1 MYANVDDEN
10 QWLTLLMLNHL
21 SPRSLTHKLLYQ
33 FKITPYKIKLTII
46 YFPVKT
52 LVSVKPH
59 FHKSRTPRSHLLG
72 SQFVERLFYHQMFLL
87 RLVLLCLWWLQCCCS
102 HSEWLCG
109 WTHFDWDWRIYI
121 KLVLTRSYHFAIC
134 KLYRQFI
141 TFIFSWQQKYSQL
154 LTGHNFNV
162 VWGLFLQSTSDGNV
176 TMCIQESNS
185 LVWKEDYQHVW

>member
-1 MYANVDDEN
+1 M
-10 QWLTLLMLNHL
+10 
-21 SPRSLTHKLLYQ
+21 
-33 FKITPYKIKLTII
+33 
-46 YFPVKT
+46 KT

-59 FHKSRTPRSHLLG
+59 FHKSRTPRSPLLG

-134 KLYRQFI
+134 KLYIFI

-162 VWGLFLQSTSDGNV
+162 VWGLFLQSTSGGNV
-176 TMCIQESNS
+176 TVHTGVQQSRMDGQWWERNRVHTGVQQPRMEERLTTCLITNLSVLYIHCCFQSCSSVDER
-185 LVWKEDYQHVW
+185 Q